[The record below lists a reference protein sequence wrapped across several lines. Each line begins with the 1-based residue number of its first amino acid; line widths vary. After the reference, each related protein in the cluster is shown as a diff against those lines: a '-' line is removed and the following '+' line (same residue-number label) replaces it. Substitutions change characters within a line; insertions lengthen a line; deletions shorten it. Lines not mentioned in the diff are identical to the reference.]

1 MNIDRL
7 FRSSI
12 DDDLAVFDN
21 LEHIT
26 IESVNSTNGGQI
38 NFAAVGGAKSV
49 TTIATRHIC
58 KALFRGAYHRNTG
71 SVRNLRDREM
81 AVQLDFF
88 NKADAVC
95 EIDRTTLG
103 ALVLKVGDVVIRRET
118 NQRYKI
124 IATDY
129 VTLRTRIRA
138 ALSIFTK

>member
-7 FRSSI
+7 FRCSI

-38 NFAAVGGAKSV
+38 DFAAVGGAKSV
-49 TTIATRHIC
+49 TTVATQHIC

-124 IATDY
+124 IATDH